1 MRAFLQLLT
10 DIRFKFSQNKKMK
23 RIFTFFMLIASLFSV
38 SSISFAQEMRA
49 VEYPAGYA
57 ADVDLDG
64 LTDEGEKQLFLT
76 DPNNPDT
83 DWDGYFDG
91 LEILNG
97 TNPLDVN
104 SYLNPREV
112 TGVSMEN
119 SWAWYITRATA
130 LISFALLYIVV
141 FFGLTVR
148 LPFLN
153 KIFSPLASLRV
164 HAWLSVQALAFAAVH
179 GISLVFDK
187 FLKFTIA
194 DVFIPF
200 SSYFETNM
208 VALGVISFYVMLL
221 LILTSY
227 FRRLM
232 SHKIWRISHF
242 LNIALYVIV
251 IIHALNLGTDLKSG
265 TGRDIFIWSN
275 FFLGMLF
282 VANLSYQLIMVIK
295 RNVAARK
302 IDNLQ
307 N

>member
-1 MRAFLQLLT
+1 M
-10 DIRFKFSQNKKMK
+10 
-23 RIFTFFMLIASLFSV
+23 
-38 SSISFAQEMRA
+38 
-49 VEYPAGYA
+49 
-57 ADVDLDG
+57 
-64 LTDEGEKQLFLT
+64 
-76 DPNNPDT
+76 
-83 DWDGYFDG
+83 
-91 LEILNG
+91 
-97 TNPLDVN
+97 
-104 SYLNPREV
+104 
-112 TGVSMEN
+112 
-119 SWAWYITRATA
+119 
-130 LISFALLYIVV
+130 
-141 FFGLTVR
+141 
-148 LPFLN
+148 
-153 KIFSPLASLRV
+153 
-164 HAWLSVQALAFAAVH
+164 QALAFAAVH